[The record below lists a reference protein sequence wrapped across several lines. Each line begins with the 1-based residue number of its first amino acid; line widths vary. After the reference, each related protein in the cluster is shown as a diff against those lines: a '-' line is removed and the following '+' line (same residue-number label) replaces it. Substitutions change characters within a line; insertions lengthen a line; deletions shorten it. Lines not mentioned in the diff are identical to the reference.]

1 MNKNERLNQLK
12 IEHFIKKSPD
22 LLSKLDEDGLGAI
35 HLVWVLWD
43 TMSTETMDKIVSIIL
58 STISIPIKEPF
69 TYRIYCQNLL

>member
-35 HLVWVLWD
+35 HLVWVL
-43 TMSTETMDKIVSIIL
+43 
-58 STISIPIKEPF
+58 
-69 TYRIYCQNLL
+69 